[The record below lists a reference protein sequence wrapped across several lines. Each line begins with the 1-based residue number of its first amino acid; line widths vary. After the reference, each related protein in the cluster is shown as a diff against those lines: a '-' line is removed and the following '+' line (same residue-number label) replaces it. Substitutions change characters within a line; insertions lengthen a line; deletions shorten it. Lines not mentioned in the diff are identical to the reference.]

1 MKRITLVSLGAA
13 LMMTAGLANAQFL
26 SPSLN
31 NNSNTS
37 SNASTQSNAGAT
49 NAGNAQSITFNSEA
63 QDRLKTTPALGGNSF
78 YGSFS
83 SDSCMVS
90 AGVGFSVV
98 GFGGTGVT
106 PIRDTNCDLRR
117 SFERIEQAAAM
128 QPKRAEQLHQAAN
141 DVLCSLGGA
150 VYEAMK
156 NQSLCSS
163 YVVEKQGD
171 TSTKGTQRSELKIQT
186 SPARATFDDLYSGA

>member
-1 MKRITLVSLGAA
+1 MKRISLASLGAV
-13 LMMTAGLANAQFL
+13 LLLTTGLAQAQFQ
-26 SPSLN
+26 SPN
-31 NNSNTS
+31 PNFNNSTS
-37 SNASTQSNAGAT
+37 SNASTASTAGAT

-83 SDSCMVS
+83 QDGCMVS

-98 GFGGTGVT
+98 GFGGNGVT

-128 QPKRAEQLHQAAN
+128 QPAKAQQLHQAAN
-141 DVLCSLGGA
+141 DVLCSLGGP
-150 VYEAMK
+150 VFEAMH
-156 NQSLCSS
+156 NQSLCSDF
-163 YVVEKQGD
+163 VVQKNGSS
-171 TSTKGTQRSELKIQT
+171 STKATQRSELRN
-186 SPARATFDDLYSGA
+186 SFDDLYFTGG